1 MYLASKF
8 PATKGDGTPPKL
20 RRGPSLQ
27 QTLRLWE
34 ASWHGRV
41 NLPVTT
47 GPGQFPG
54 AFPTFASVLNFVLIP
69 ETVATEIRK

>member
-8 PATKGDGTPPKL
+8 PATKGDGTRL
-20 RRGPSLQ
+20 NSRRGPSLQ

-41 NLPVTT
+41 NLPITT

-54 AFPTFASVLNFVLIP
+54 TFPTFASVLNLVLIP